1 MARSLK
7 KGPFV
12 YFKLQRKVDELN
24 KSGKKKVVNL
34 HGSNDAVQN

>member
-12 YFKLQRKVDELN
+12 DEKLLRKVAEMN
-24 KSGKKKVVNL
+24 EAGKKKV
-34 HGSNDAVQN
+34 